1 MHNYIIEFL
10 CFLLPHFP
18 PTSVCIFSLKSA
30 SKSLDEHLLTEK
42 CYCEIARKKIVDEST
57 LRRSTKRAYKL
68 LKKVFYVTDIQK
80 LILKALSLNDTLN
93 TIVKNRHQKN
103 VSYTNIHL

>member
-42 CYCEIARKKIVDEST
+42 CYCEIAREENVDESAV
-57 LRRSTKRAYKL
+57 RRSIERAIIRLKPL
-68 LKKVFYVTDIQK
+68 LSGTGISKSDFERPVPTRYIKHRREKKK
-80 LILKALSLNDTLN
+80 K
-93 TIVKNRHQKN
+93 K
-103 VSYTNIHL
+103 